1 VDEIGKR
8 STMAAKAKFVREN
21 KRLSEV
27 LDGLQISRDAMQL
40 VRRYET
46 ENMRR
51 EYKKKLEDLDLLENR
66 NV

>member
-1 VDEIGKR
+1 MIGKR

-40 VRRYET
+40 VLTLR
-46 ENMRR
+46 NR
-51 EYKKKLEDLDLLENR
+51 EYAPRVQEEIERSGSLENR

>member
-51 EYKKKLEDLDLLENR
+51 EYKKKLEDLDL
-66 NV
+66 